1 MGGVHEK
8 NSDLIFIRMTI
19 DQLTIDLFEE
29 TYLERRELKE
39 KKNML
44 SF

>member
-19 DQLTIDLFEE
+19 DQLTVDLLVKLTWKGE
-29 TYLERRELKE
+29 
-39 KKNML
+39 N
-44 SF
+44 